1 MVNSLNDAVIDTVL
15 NATPST
21 TRTAGGKE
29 IPYPFP
35 SPADWRDHWIYFLL
49 VDRFDNP
56 SAPPRAAE
64 PCDTYQGGSFAGIK
78 RRLPYLKDLGVGAI
92 WLSPVL
98 MNPPWFEWYW
108 GGYGILDFLRV
119 EPRFWVDPAQ
129 ADREF
134 RDLVDEAHAQGI
146 YVVLDIV
153 LNHVGDLF
161 DCEGMRDAAP

>member
-1 MVNSLNDAVIDTVL
+1 MAMVKSLNDADIDIVL
-15 NATPST
+15 KATPST

-56 SAPPRAAE
+56 SAPPRSAD

-98 MNPPWFEWYW
+98 MNPPWF
-108 GGYGILDFLRV
+108 
-119 EPRFWVDPAQ
+119 
-129 ADREF
+129 DR
-134 RDLVDEAHAQGI
+134 
-146 YVVLDIV
+146 
-153 LNHVGDLF
+153 
-161 DCEGMRDAAP
+161 